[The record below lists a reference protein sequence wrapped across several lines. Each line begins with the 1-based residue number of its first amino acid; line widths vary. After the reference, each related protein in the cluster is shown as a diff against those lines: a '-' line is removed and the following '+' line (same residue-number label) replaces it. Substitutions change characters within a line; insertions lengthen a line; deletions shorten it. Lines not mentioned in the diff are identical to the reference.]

1 MQQTAEH
8 IEKLERENR
17 QLKQLLQ
24 KQNPGGKIELKV
36 DDTEKETKSLS
47 QALQVLG
54 RFQCREHFSID
65 Y

>member
-24 KQNPGGKIELKV
+24 KQNPSGKIELKV
-36 DDTEKETKSLS
+36 DDDKETKSLS
-47 QALQVLG
+47 QVL
-54 RFQCREHFSID
+54 
-65 Y
+65 